1 MPKILSDKEIEQE
14 VKRQWTLISRGTVDL
29 LPEKEWKDKLK
40 ESIAENK
47 PLRVKQ
53 GFDPTAPDIHLG
65 HTVGIR
71 KLKQFQELGHQI
83 VLIIGDYTSLVGD
96 PSGQSSTRPPLSYE
110 EIMKNSETYQ
120 VQFFKILDKSKTEIV
135 FNGDWFKKMNFVE
148 IMQLASKFT
157 VARLLERDDFTKR
170 LEKQTPISIHE
181 LFYPLM
187 QGYDSVAIKAD
198 VEIGATEQKFNLLA
212 GRTIQEAYGVKPQVI
227 LTMPILVGLD
237 GQRKMSKSLNNYI
250 GIDESPE
257 EIFGKVM
264 SIADEQ
270 IYSYFEL
277 ASDVTLEELAEIKQ
291 KLNKPDVNPMVIKK
305 ELGQRLVDMYHPAG
319 SGQSAREE
327 FERVFSKKQL
337 PQDMPELTLEELK
350 RLGLKE
356 DKVYLVH
363 LMSKTKMVKSNNEA
377 RKLILAGAVTIDGEK
392 IDNPDFEFSVDKEM
406 VLKVGKRRYLKLL
419 V

>member
-277 ASDVTLEELAEIKQ
+277 ATDVTLEELGEIKQ

>member
-237 GQRKMSKSLNNYI
+237 GQKKMSKSLNNYI
-250 GIDESPE
+250 GIDESPG

-277 ASDVTLEELAEIKQ
+277 ATDVTLEELKRIKQ